1 MPRVTTDATAGPAGG
16 TVPDPEQGR
25 PGPPAALPTA
35 AVVSVVVPTHGRPDL
50 LREACEAVLAQT
62 TPPAELL
69 VVDDLDDPATRAVVD
84 GLAARGGTLDVRY
97 LSRTD
102 RPGASASRN
111 DGAAAARGDL
121 LAFCDD
127 DDTWEPGLL
136 AAALAARG
144 EADAVF
150 VRLRAGHHVAPELR
164 TGLAARDVV
173 ARNPGVTG
181 SNIVVSRTAF
191 DRTGGF
197 DEELAGSNDKDFL
210 VRFLSSGGT
219 YAVVQEPLVGVRR
232 HEGAR
237 LTRPTAERLEALR
250 RYYDRHAHLTDDTG
264 RRYLRGVMASTER
277 HLATSRSRRALLSA
291 QAVAAWGPSV
301 AVQRV
306 RSRAERGPLA
316 VGYLPTSGARA
327 QGAAAAEEPAR
338 PTTPEETARSHTRG
352 CLPTLEAVRL
362 YLRADLHR
370 YRGSGITGL
379 ARHLLVTPGF
389 QYTFWLRLTG
399 WAKVQPAPVRLV
411 AYPVLKAVLLHYR
424 HKYHFGIP
432 EHADIG
438 PGLYIHRLGGVHVHG
453 DAVVGHDLTIGHMTL
468 LGQTNRGARA
478 GAPLVGDRVYV
489 AVGASVIGHVRVGD
503 DVAVGTSAVVTRD
516 VEPGTVVAGV
526 PARVVSS
533 TGGSE
538 GYVHRQVPAALLA
551 ACYAARDAGAAG
563 RRAPAEG

>member
-1 MPRVTTDATAGPAGG
+1 MTSDAPAGPASGAVAG
-16 TVPDPEQGR
+16 
-25 PGPPAALPTA
+25 PGPSRPEPAAVGPTA
-35 AVVSVVVPTHGRPDL
+35 ALVSVVVPTHGRPDL

-69 VVDDLDDPATRAVVD
+69 VVDDLDDATTRGVVE
-84 GLAARGGTLDVRY
+84 GLAARGGTVDVRY

-102 RPGASASRN
+102 RRGASASRN
-111 DGAAAARGDL
+111 DGAASARGDL

-150 VRLRAGHHVAPELR
+150 VRLRAGDHVAPELR

-181 SNIVVSRTAF
+181 SNIVVSREAF

-210 VRFLSSGGT
+210 VRFLSCGGT

-232 HEGAR
+232 HAGTR
-237 LTRPTAERLEALR
+237 LTRPTAERLEALQ
-250 RYYDRHAHLTDDTG
+250 RYYDRHAHLTDAAG

-277 HLATSRSRRALLSA
+277 HLTTSRSRRAVLSA
-291 QAVAAWGPSV
+291 RAVVAWGPSV
-301 AVQRV
+301 ALQRV
-306 RSRAERGPLA
+306 RSRAGRGPLA
-316 VGYLPTSGARA
+316 VGHLSTSGAGA
-327 QGAAAAEEPAR
+327 PASAAADEPAR
-338 PTTPEETARSHTRG
+338 PTTPEEMARSHTRG

-370 YRGSGITGL
+370 YRGSGLAGF
-379 ARHLLVTPGF
+379 ARHVLFTPGF
-389 QYTFWLRLTG
+389 QYTVWMRLTG

-432 EHADIG
+432 EYADIG
-438 PGLYIHRLGGVHVHG
+438 PGLYINRFGGVYVHG
-453 DAVVGHDLTIGHMTL
+453 DAVVGHDFTIGHMTL

-478 GAPLVGDRVYV
+478 GAPVVGDRVYV
-489 AVGASVIGHVRVGD
+489 AVGASVIGYVRVGD
-503 DVAVGTSAVVTRD
+503 DAAVGTSAVVTRD
-516 VEPGTVVAGV
+516 VEPGTVVAGI

-538 GYVHRQVPAALLA
+538 GYVNRQVPAALLA
-551 ACYAARDAGAAG
+551 ACYAARDAGAAD
-563 RRAPAEG
+563 RRRDPAVG